1 LINWKLKSEFKYET
15 LKELEQIA
23 AQLLPLFGN
32 KQIVLMSGP
41 MGSGKTTLVNMIS
54 KILGVRESSSPSFAI
69 HQYYQGTNRSIDH
82 LDLFRLENEDELEST
97 GFWDLFSNQ
106 EGLIFIE
113 WPEKLQPEQLP
124 WNWSLMKI
132 EIQVSI
138 KANQSEESRVLKLF
152 EKANS

>member
-1 LINWKLKSEFKYET
+1 MNELDFIADQLI
-15 LKELEQIA
+15 
-23 AQLLPLFGN
+23 PLFGN

-54 KILGVRESSSPSFAI
+54 KKLGVKESSSPSFAI
-69 HQYYQGTNRSIDH
+69 HQFYQGSQRSIDH

-97 GFWDLFSNQ
+97 GFWDLFSNPD
-106 EGLIFIE
+106 GLIFIE

-132 EIQVSI
+132 EINVSI
-138 KANQSEESRVLKLF
+138 LKSENKEIRTLNLL
-152 EKANS
+152 EKA